1 MSDTKSEGAA
11 WAAANDDKCFFCEG
25 EYPGYALKDKDG
37 AFKPACWGC
46 ANGGANTVTTVA

>member
-1 MSDTKSEGAA
+1 MAETSSEGAA
-11 WAAANDDKCFFCEG
+11 WVAANDDKCFFCEG

-46 ANGGANTVTTVA
+46 ANKEARAV